1 MRDASR
7 ATLPPRVQLY
17 RSCPTQ
23 AEESQGKRASLMT
36 IARTTVVTALLVRA
50 IGVVSPAAQ
59 VTDPVRERARRLHR
73 DAIVIDAHADL
84 TPFLEKDTQPVRIT
98 EPGMSGPG
106 YDASADPAQQ
116 PVLDNW
122 TRTFPPGPWSFA
134 ERHADSYMDLPKLR
148 EGGVDGV
155 FFAIYMDREPRPG
168 MAVKRALGQIDAIR
182 ATTEKYSHDIAL
194 ATTADEVR
202 RIVASG
208 RIAALMGLEG
218 GYMIEDDIRV
228 LRMFHALGVRYM
240 TLTHSFNTNWGDSSG
255 VGPPVPPLHGGLS
268 PFGRAVVAEMNH
280 LGMMVDLTHVADK
293 TFYDALA
300 VSKAP
305 VILSHSSV
313 DAIKEHPRNVSDDM
327 LRALAKNGGV
337 IHINAVIKYI
347 DPIERPATPLSVFI
361 DHVVHAI
368 EVAGPD
374 HVGIGIDY
382 GYDAPKPVG
391 LEDCS
396 KYENITYELLKRGV
410 PESTIRKV
418 WGENTLRVMKEVER
432 ISSGLRSG
440 S

>member
-1 MRDASR
+1 
-7 ATLPPRVQLY
+7 
-17 RSCPTQ
+17 
-23 AEESQGKRASLMT
+23 MT
-36 IARTTVVTALLVRA
+36 STHRTIVAVVLVA
-50 IGVVSPAAQ
+50 AAGVVWAASQ
-59 VTDPVRERARRLHR
+59 TGDPLRERARRLHR
-73 DAIVIDAHADL
+73 EVLVIDAHADL
-84 TPFLEKDTQPVRIT
+84 TPFLAKDTQPVRIT
-98 EPGMSGPG
+98 DPGMSGPA
-106 YDASADPAQQ
+106 YDAAADPAQQ
-116 PVLDNW
+116 PVVDAW
-122 TRTFPPGPWSFA
+122 TKTFPPGPWNFA

-148 EGGVDGV
+148 EGSVDAV

-182 ATTEKYSHDIAL
+182 ATAEKYPRDVAL

-202 RIVASG
+202 RIAASG
-208 RIAALMGLEG
+208 RIAALMGVEG

-255 VGPPVPPLHGGLS
+255 IGRPVPPLHGGLS
-268 PFGRAVVAEMNH
+268 PFGRAVVAEMNR
-280 LGMMVDLTHVADK
+280 LGMMVDVSHVADE
-293 TFYDALA
+293 TFSDALA
-300 VSKAP
+300 ATRAP

-313 DAIKEHPRNVSDDM
+313 DAVKEHPRNVSDNM

-337 IHINAVIKYI
+337 IHVNAVIKYI
-347 DPIERPATPLSVFI
+347 DPIKRPATPLSVFI

-396 KYENITYELLKRGV
+396 KFENITYELLKRGV
-410 PESTIRKV
+410 PEDTIRKV
-418 WGENTLRVMKEVER
+418 WGENTLRVMAEVER
-432 ISSGLRSG
+432 VSASTRAG